1 MVSFISDL
9 RPIPF
14 FCIIPQ
20 NHSGGNFVSFP
31 ARQMVDKNWDSA
43 KIKYQDFSA
52 QLCLHSTGGLFMLIV
67 LINAVTVVIGGVI
80 GSFLKRGISA
90 ALKQAILFSIGL
102 YVVYLGITG
111 LSSEIRSVVLLLSV
125 VLGTLCGT
133 ALHLDDAMNRGAQRL
148 QTALLRNR
156 EDARFAEGLCTFF
169 IVSCTGAYV
178 IIACFNA
185 GMGQGGM
192 LYTKVA
198 MDLIVSMM
206 MASTLGVGVAF
217 AALPLAVYEGLLV
230 LCAGWITPILTDEM
244 LQMFSCAGALI
255 TIPIGTNM
263 MGITKVRIADLIPV
277 LVFAPVLA
285 WIAEAVLH

>member
-1 MVSFISDL
+1 
-9 RPIPF
+9 
-14 FCIIPQ
+14 
-20 NHSGGNFVSFP
+20 
-31 ARQMVDKNWDSA
+31 
-43 KIKYQDFSA
+43 
-52 QLCLHSTGGLFMLIV
+52 MLIV
-67 LINAVTVVIGGVI
+67 LINAITVIIGGVI
-80 GSFLKRGISA
+80 GSFLKKGIPD

-111 LSSEIRSVVLLLSV
+111 LSAEIRSVVLLLSV

-185 GMGQGGM
+185 GMGQGGT

-206 MASTLGVGVAF
+206 MASTLGIGVAF

-230 LCAGWITPILTDEM
+230 LCAGWITPLLTDEM

-263 MGITKVRIADLIPV
+263 MGITKVKIADLIPV

-285 WIAEAVLH
+285 WVAEAVLH

>member
-1 MVSFISDL
+1 
-9 RPIPF
+9 
-14 FCIIPQ
+14 
-20 NHSGGNFVSFP
+20 
-31 ARQMVDKNWDSA
+31 
-43 KIKYQDFSA
+43 
-52 QLCLHSTGGLFMLIV
+52 MLIV

-285 WIAEAVLH
+285 WIAAAILH

>member
-1 MVSFISDL
+1 
-9 RPIPF
+9 
-14 FCIIPQ
+14 
-20 NHSGGNFVSFP
+20 
-31 ARQMVDKNWDSA
+31 
-43 KIKYQDFSA
+43 
-52 QLCLHSTGGLFMLIV
+52 MLIV

-80 GSFLKRGISA
+80 GSFLKKGIPDT
-90 ALKQAILFSIGL
+90 LKQAILFSIGL

-277 LVFAPVLA
+277 LIFAPVLA
-285 WIAEAVLH
+285 WIAEAILH

>member
-1 MVSFISDL
+1 
-9 RPIPF
+9 
-14 FCIIPQ
+14 
-20 NHSGGNFVSFP
+20 
-31 ARQMVDKNWDSA
+31 
-43 KIKYQDFSA
+43 
-52 QLCLHSTGGLFMLIV
+52 MLIV
-67 LINAVTVVIGGVI
+67 LINAITVIVGGVV
-80 GSFLKRGISA
+80 GSFLKKGIPDT
-90 ALKQAILFSIGL
+90 LQQAIMFSIGL

-111 LSSEIRSVVLLLSV
+111 LSSEIQSVVLLLSV
-125 VLGTLCGT
+125 VLGALCGT
-133 ALHLDDAMNRGAQRL
+133 ALHLDDAMSRGAQRL

-178 IIACFNA
+178 IIACFHA

-192 LYTKVA
+192 LYTKVV

-206 MASTLGVGVAF
+206 MASTLGIGVAF
-217 AALPLAVYEGLLV
+217 AALPLAIYEGLLV

-263 MGITKVRIADLIPV
+263 MGITKVKIADLIPV

-285 WIAEAVLH
+285 WIAAGSWCLDIGA

>member
-1 MVSFISDL
+1 
-9 RPIPF
+9 
-14 FCIIPQ
+14 
-20 NHSGGNFVSFP
+20 
-31 ARQMVDKNWDSA
+31 
-43 KIKYQDFSA
+43 
-52 QLCLHSTGGLFMLIV
+52 MLIV

-80 GSFLKRGISA
+80 GSFLKRGISDA
-90 ALKQAILFSIGL
+90 FKQAILFSIGL

-217 AALPLAVYEGLLV
+217 AALPLAAYEGLLV

>member
-1 MVSFISDL
+1 
-9 RPIPF
+9 
-14 FCIIPQ
+14 
-20 NHSGGNFVSFP
+20 
-31 ARQMVDKNWDSA
+31 
-43 KIKYQDFSA
+43 
-52 QLCLHSTGGLFMLIV
+52 MLIV

-80 GSFLKRGISA
+80 GSFLKRGISDA
-90 ALKQAILFSIGL
+90 FKQAILFSIGL

>member
-1 MVSFISDL
+1 
-9 RPIPF
+9 
-14 FCIIPQ
+14 
-20 NHSGGNFVSFP
+20 
-31 ARQMVDKNWDSA
+31 
-43 KIKYQDFSA
+43 
-52 QLCLHSTGGLFMLIV
+52 MLIV

-277 LVFAPVLA
+277 LIFAPVLA
-285 WIAEAVLH
+285 WIAEAILH

>member
-1 MVSFISDL
+1 
-9 RPIPF
+9 
-14 FCIIPQ
+14 
-20 NHSGGNFVSFP
+20 
-31 ARQMVDKNWDSA
+31 
-43 KIKYQDFSA
+43 
-52 QLCLHSTGGLFMLIV
+52 MLIV
-67 LINAVTVVIGGVI
+67 LINAITVIVGGVV
-80 GSFLKRGISA
+80 GSFLKKGIPDV
-90 ALKQAILFSIGL
+90 LKQAIMFSIGL
-102 YVVYLGITG
+102 YVVYLGIAG
-111 LSSEIRSVVLLLSV
+111 LSSEVQSVVLLLSV

-217 AALPLAVYEGLLV
+217 AAIPLAVYEGLLV

-263 MGITKVRIADLIPV
+263 KGITKGKIADLIPV
-277 LVFAPVLA
+277 LVFAPVLTWMA
-285 WIAEAVLH
+285 AAILH

>member
-1 MVSFISDL
+1 
-9 RPIPF
+9 
-14 FCIIPQ
+14 
-20 NHSGGNFVSFP
+20 
-31 ARQMVDKNWDSA
+31 
-43 KIKYQDFSA
+43 
-52 QLCLHSTGGLFMLIV
+52 MLIV

-217 AALPLAVYEGLLV
+217 AALPLAAYEGLLV

-277 LVFAPVLA
+277 LIFAPVLA
-285 WIAEAVLH
+285 WIAEAILH

>member
-1 MVSFISDL
+1 
-9 RPIPF
+9 
-14 FCIIPQ
+14 
-20 NHSGGNFVSFP
+20 
-31 ARQMVDKNWDSA
+31 
-43 KIKYQDFSA
+43 
-52 QLCLHSTGGLFMLIV
+52 MLIV

>member
-1 MVSFISDL
+1 
-9 RPIPF
+9 
-14 FCIIPQ
+14 
-20 NHSGGNFVSFP
+20 
-31 ARQMVDKNWDSA
+31 
-43 KIKYQDFSA
+43 
-52 QLCLHSTGGLFMLIV
+52 MLIV

-80 GSFLKRGISA
+80 GSFLKRGISDA
-90 ALKQAILFSIGL
+90 FKQAILFSIGL

-217 AALPLAVYEGLLV
+217 AALPLAAYEGLLV

-277 LVFAPVLA
+277 LIFAPVLA

>member
-1 MVSFISDL
+1 
-9 RPIPF
+9 
-14 FCIIPQ
+14 
-20 NHSGGNFVSFP
+20 
-31 ARQMVDKNWDSA
+31 
-43 KIKYQDFSA
+43 
-52 QLCLHSTGGLFMLIV
+52 MLIV

-80 GSFLKRGISA
+80 GSFLKRGISDA
-90 ALKQAILFSIGL
+90 FKQAILFSIGL

-217 AALPLAVYEGLLV
+217 AALPLAAYEGLLV

-263 MGITKVRIADLIPV
+263 MGITKVKIADLIPV

>member
-1 MVSFISDL
+1 
-9 RPIPF
+9 
-14 FCIIPQ
+14 
-20 NHSGGNFVSFP
+20 
-31 ARQMVDKNWDSA
+31 
-43 KIKYQDFSA
+43 
-52 QLCLHSTGGLFMLIV
+52 MLIV

-217 AALPLAVYEGLLV
+217 AALPLAAYEGLLV

-285 WIAEAVLH
+285 WIAEAGLH

>member
-1 MVSFISDL
+1 
-9 RPIPF
+9 
-14 FCIIPQ
+14 
-20 NHSGGNFVSFP
+20 
-31 ARQMVDKNWDSA
+31 
-43 KIKYQDFSA
+43 
-52 QLCLHSTGGLFMLIV
+52 MLIV

-80 GSFLKRGISA
+80 GSFLKKGIPDT
-90 ALKQAILFSIGL
+90 LKQAILFSIGL

-133 ALHLDDAMNRGAQRL
+133 ALHLDDTMNRGAQRL

-263 MGITKVRIADLIPV
+263 MGITKVKIADLIPV

>member
-1 MVSFISDL
+1 
-9 RPIPF
+9 
-14 FCIIPQ
+14 
-20 NHSGGNFVSFP
+20 
-31 ARQMVDKNWDSA
+31 
-43 KIKYQDFSA
+43 
-52 QLCLHSTGGLFMLIV
+52 MLIV

-217 AALPLAVYEGLLV
+217 AALPLAVYEELLV

-263 MGITKVRIADLIPV
+263 MGITKVKIADLIPV
-277 LVFAPVLA
+277 LIFAPVLA
-285 WIAEAVLH
+285 WIAEAILH